1 MERLVPPED
10 VTPLPVTVP
19 LTAGIPLEDE
29 LDAVALVL
37 RTEVDGLWEKTL
49 LVRFPSHR
57 RVLGTNNG
65 FLRARAVMNHSAHHH
80 LWHRAEETLKD
91 SSACGGKR
99 YLEAIRKAAAS
110 RLGISEAELAY
121 MGTAADLDNGMV
133 ATCKSSPVTVA
144 ALVTAGA
151 ETNALR
157 TGTDEGTS
165 VEPDNCTAGTVNIII
180 LTNARLSDAAMTR
193 AIITVTE
200 AKTAAFEDLLVP
212 SSYTKGVQATG
223 TGTDSVVIVSGNSGP
238 TVTYTGG
245 HGRIGCLIG
254 RVVHKAVIKALER
267 QNGFRLTRE

>member
-10 VTPLPVTVP
+10 VTPFPVTVA

-29 LDAVALVL
+29 LAAVTMVL

-65 FLRARAVMNHSAHHH
+65 LLSARAVMNHSAHHH

-91 SSACGGKR
+91 SSAYGGKR
-99 YLEAIRKAAAS
+99 YLETVRKAAAG
-110 RLGISEAELAY
+110 RLGIPEAELAY
-121 MGTAADLDNGMV
+121 MGTAANLDNGMV
-133 ATCKSSPVTVA
+133 ATCKSSPFTVA

-165 VEPDNCTAGTVNIII
+165 VESDNCSAGTVNIII
-180 LTNARLSDAAMTR
+180 LTNARLSDAAMAR

-223 TGTDSVVIVSGNSGP
+223 TGTDSVVIVSGNIGP

-254 RVVHKAVIKALER
+254 RVVHKAVIEALER